1 MTEEQN
7 PSWQDVLDLVAQLD
21 NGGLESASVQFGNV
35 TVQVSRSGASFEQA
49 APAAVVASPAAAVP
63 APALAPAPVV
73 VAAPVVAPPAAVAVE
88 SINAPMIGVFYRR
101 PSPSSEVF
109 VTEGQRVEPGT
120 TIGILEI
127 MKLMNP
133 VTAGKAGV
141 ITRFLAEDGEA
152 VEFGQPLAAI
162 DTTGA

>member
-21 NGGLESASVQFGNV
+21 GGGLESASVQFGNV
-35 TVQVSRSGASFEQA
+35 SVQVSRSAGALGTVA
-49 APAAVVASPAAAVP
+49 APVEAAPVPAAVAVP
-63 APALAPAPVV
+63 APAEVSFAAVVPASPTAPVG
-73 VAAPVVAPPAAVAVE
+73 E
-88 SINAPMIGVFYRR
+88 TINAPMIGVFYRR
-101 PSPSSEVF
+101 PSPSAEAF
-109 VTEGQRVEPGT
+109 IAEGQLVEPGT

-133 VTAGKAGV
+133 VTAGKAGR
-141 ITRFLAEDGEA
+141 ITKFLAQDGEA